1 MPFHLDICTLE
12 PLVTEDTL
20 EPMKFLPARER
31 VLTCSIDS
39 EEKDARAV
47 SDTFS
52 CVKKRD
58 IFFSFWIIFPTH
70 PMGVEAT
77 FVFFSQ
83 QKCGEGSVS

>member
-31 VLTCSIDS
+31 VLTCLINS
-39 EEKDARAV
+39 EERDARAV
-47 SDTFS
+47 SDTF
-52 CVKKRD
+52 VFKKE
-58 IFFSFWIIFPTH
+58 IFFFLFWIIFPTQ
-70 PMGVEAT
+70 PVGR
-77 FVFFSQ
+77 FS